1 MNGKNP
7 HSFDTVFVLL
17 VFCLFSVC
25 SLFVVL
31 IGANVYRSIVGEME
45 SNNETRASL
54 SYVSNKVHYADPG
67 AASIRTVDGVEAL
80 VIDAQYSGEDY
91 RTYIYV
97 HQGYLMELFTKA
109 ENPFTPGDGE
119 KITEITK
126 FSMEQNGR
134 QLSLSAAGKNQRT
147 LKLNVDL
154 G

>member
-7 HSFDTVFVLL
+7 HLFDTVFVLL
-17 VFCLFSVC
+17 IFCLFSVC

-31 IGANVYRSIVGEME
+31 IGANVYHSIVGEME

-67 AASIRTVDGVEAL
+67 AASIRTVNGVKAL
-80 VIDAQYSGEDY
+80 VIGAQYNGEDY

-97 HQGYLMELFTKA
+97 HQGYLMELFTTA

-119 KITEITK
+119 KITEITE

-134 QLSLSAAGKNQRT
+134 QLSLSAAGKNRRT